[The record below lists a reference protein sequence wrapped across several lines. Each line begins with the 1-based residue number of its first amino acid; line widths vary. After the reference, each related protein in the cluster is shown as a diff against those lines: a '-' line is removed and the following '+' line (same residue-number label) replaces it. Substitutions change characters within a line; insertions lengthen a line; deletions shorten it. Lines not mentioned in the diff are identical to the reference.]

1 MTRILLT
8 HAALANIAE
17 TGFDPQTDVLRL
29 MAGSMTEDE
38 LLAECLDG
46 ADMDRVQ
53 GWHDYVDAVALA
65 SEARSITLTPERSAE
80 CGHVDNSGTPESI
93 AEWYYVKACVQAAAD
108 RHGHAIEI
116 YASAPD
122 CQPWTVHVAEVS
134 ETEQCA

>member
-1 MTRILLT
+1 MTSIRLT
-8 HAALANIAE
+8 HAALANIDE

-29 MAGSMTEDE
+29 MAGTMTEDA

-65 SEARSITLTPERSAE
+65 SEARSITLTHERSAE

-108 RHGHAIEI
+108 RNNHTIEVF
-116 YASAPD
+116 ASAPD

-134 ETEQCA
+134 EAEQCA